1 MVFRVGAES
10 MANRWSFKEDYIVC
24 KYSYEHVWKELSTEE
39 LNCLMLKLK
48 DAGFNSRSESA
59 IKSRVHDFQMLFIGV
74 NSSRVPNQ
82 VRTIHQGFCSRINN
96 PDLTKRIESYI
107 AITYDPNAITDTAV
121 DLFSEHDDLIHQIY
135 KTEYASTFP
144 MVLQK
149 LIDIKG
155 FKKYKEIYDKISMKQ
170 DTFSSIL
177 RGKYT
182 EVKRENVL
190 RLCVGLKLSIDEA
203 EELMKSAGLCFRN
216 GEMLDIVVKAN
227 IVNNCY
233 DTFYI
238 DSELCENN
246 APTLFALA

>member
-1 MVFRVGAES
+1 
-10 MANRWSFKEDYIVC
+10 MAKRWTFKEDYIVC
-24 KYSYEHVWKELSTEE
+24 KYSYQHIWKELSTEE

-48 DAGFNSRSESA
+48 DAGFDSRSESA
-59 IKSRVHDFQMLFIGV
+59 IESRVRDFQMLFIGG
-74 NSSRVPNQ
+74 NSSHVSNQ
-82 VRTIHQGFCSRINN
+82 VRTIHQGFCFRINN

-107 AITYDPNAITDTAV
+107 AEAYDPNTITDTTV
-121 DLFSEHDDLIHQIY
+121 DLFNEHDNLLHQIY
-135 KTEYASTFP
+135 NTEYASKFP

-149 LIDIKG
+149 LIDKKG

-182 EVKRENVL
+182 DVKRENVF

-203 EELMKSAGLCFRN
+203 EELMESAGLRFRK

-227 IVNNCY
+227 IINKCY

-246 APTLFALA
+246 APVLFAVA